1 MKNKIYR
8 ILATGFALTLIVAS
22 PGTCIT
28 SHAQGFNI
36 DAGEDTT
43 ERGEMPS
50 DYWDSL
56 DSSSGDSGASSNESS
71 EPAAPAPEYSE
82 PSNSGSHEDSGS
94 YEDNSSSANS
104 SSTSDSSSSS
114 SSASTSSSNNASNKA
129 ASTGAGNKSNDVTV
143 NVTGGQKFRI
153 VTASDHTTYQVYHCG
168 ISRASFKVTDADGNA
183 VAFSEVTL
191 QKGEDN
197 LWYMN
202 ISFAKGVDTKDF
214 TVTVT
219 KGDATYLSSNLG
231 VSGIKVN
238 GVLALSTVPAIDAE

>member
-1 MKNKIYR
+1 MKNKIYK

-36 DAGEDTT
+36 DAPTYVDDSPAQDSA
-43 ERGEMPS
+43 PS
-50 DYWDSL
+50 NY
-56 DSSSGDSGASSNESS
+56 SSPDSGASSNESS
-71 EPAAPAPEYSE
+71 EPAAPAPEYSA
-82 PSNSGSHEDSGS
+82 PSDSGSHDDGGSSENSS
-94 YEDNSSSANS
+94 YEDNSSSY
-104 SSTSDSSSSS
+104 DSGSS
-114 SSASTSSSNNASNKA
+114 SSAPAPTTPNKA

-191 QKGEDN
+191 QKGDDN

-238 GVLALSTVPAIDAE
+238 GVLALSTVPATDAK

>member
-28 SHAQGFNI
+28 SHALGFDI
-36 DAGEDTT
+36 DAT
-43 ERGEMPS
+43 EHVSGNGKMP
-50 DYWDSL
+50 DDAWDSL

-71 EPAAPAPEYSE
+71 EPAAPAPEYSA
-82 PSNSGSHEDSGS
+82 PSDSGSHDDGGSSENSS
-94 YEDNSSSANS
+94 YEDNSSSY
-104 SSTSDSSSSS
+104 DSGSS
-114 SSASTSSSNNASNKA
+114 SSAPAPTTPNKA
-129 ASTGAGNKSNDVTV
+129 ASTGAGKKSNDVTV

-183 VAFSEVTL
+183 VAFSEVAL
-191 QKGEDN
+191 QKGDDN

-238 GVLALSTVPAIDAE
+238 GVLALSTVPATDAK

>member
-28 SHAQGFNI
+28 SHAQGFNL
-36 DAGEDTT
+36 DAGEDAT

-71 EPAAPAPEYSE
+71 EPAAPAPEYST
-82 PSNSGSHEDSGS
+82 PSDSGSHEDSGS
-94 YEDNSSSANS
+94 YEDNSSSY
-104 SSTSDSSSSS
+104 DSGSS
-114 SSASTSSSNNASNKA
+114 SSAPVSTTPNKA
-129 ASTGAGNKSNDVTV
+129 ASTGAGKKSNDVTV

-183 VAFSEVTL
+183 VAFSEVAL

-238 GVLALSTVPAIDAE
+238 GVLALSTVPATDSK

>member
-28 SHAQGFNI
+28 SHAQGFDI
-36 DAGEDTT
+36 DATMYDDGTT
-43 ERGEMPS
+43 MP
-50 DYWDSL
+50 DDAWG

-71 EPAAPAPEYSE
+71 EPAAPAPEYSA
-82 PSNSGSHEDSGS
+82 PSDSGSHEDSGS
-94 YEDNSSSANS
+94 YEDNSSSY
-104 SSTSDSSSSS
+104 DSGSS
-114 SSASTSSSNNASNKA
+114 SSAPASTTPNKA
-129 ASTGAGNKSNDVTV
+129 ASTGAGKKSNDVTV

-183 VAFSEVTL
+183 VAFSEVAL

-238 GVLALSTVPAIDAE
+238 GVLALSTVPATDAK

>member
-22 PGTCIT
+22 PSTCIT
-28 SHAQGFNI
+28 SHALGFDI
-36 DAGEDTT
+36 DATMYDDGTT
-43 ERGEMPS
+43 MP
-50 DYWDSL
+50 DDAWG
-56 DSSSGDSGASSNESS
+56 DSSSSDSGASSNESS
-71 EPAAPAPEYSE
+71 EPAAPAPEYSA
-82 PSNSGSHEDSGS
+82 PSDSGSHEDSGS

-114 SSASTSSSNNASNKA
+114 SSAPASTTPNKA

-183 VAFSEVTL
+183 VAFSEVAL
-191 QKGEDN
+191 QKGDDN

-202 ISFAKGVDTKDF
+202 ISFSKGVDTKDF

-238 GVLALSTVPAIDAE
+238 GVLALSTVPATDAK

>member
-28 SHAQGFNI
+28 SHALGFDI
-36 DAGEDTT
+36 DATMYDDGTT
-43 ERGEMPS
+43 MP
-50 DYWDSL
+50 DDAWG

-71 EPAAPAPEYSE
+71 EPAAPAPEYSA
-82 PSNSGSHEDSGS
+82 PSDSGSHEDSGS

-114 SSASTSSSNNASNKA
+114 SSAPASTTPNKA
-129 ASTGAGNKSNDVTV
+129 ASTGAGKKSNDVTV

-168 ISRASFKVTDADGNA
+168 ISRASFKITDADGNA
-183 VAFSEVTL
+183 VAFSEVAL
-191 QKGEDN
+191 QKGDDN

-202 ISFAKGVDTKDF
+202 ISYAKGVDTKDF

-238 GVLALSTVPAIDAE
+238 GILALSTVPATDAK

>member
-22 PGTCIT
+22 PSTCIT
-28 SHAQGFNI
+28 SHAQGFNL

-56 DSSSGDSGASSNESS
+56 DSSSGYSGASSNESS
-71 EPAAPAPEYSE
+71 EPAAPAPEYSA
-82 PSNSGSHEDSGS
+82 PSDSGSHDDGGSSENSS
-94 YEDNSSSANS
+94 YEDNSSSY
-104 SSTSDSSSSS
+104 DSGSS
-114 SSASTSSSNNASNKA
+114 SSAPASTTPNKA
-129 ASTGAGNKSNDVTV
+129 ASTGAGKKSNDVTV

-191 QKGEDN
+191 QKGDDN

-238 GVLALSTVPAIDAE
+238 GVLALSTVPATDAK

>member
-8 ILATGFALTLIVAS
+8 ILATGFALILIVAS

-28 SHAQGFNI
+28 SHAQGFNL

-56 DSSSGDSGASSNESS
+56 DSSSVDSGASSNESS

-114 SSASTSSSNNASNKA
+114 SSASASTTPNKA

-183 VAFSEVTL
+183 VAFSEVAL
-191 QKGEDN
+191 QKGDDN

-238 GVLALSTVPAIDAE
+238 GVLALSTVPATDAK